1 MISVKYEDGDVKVI
15 ELSGHSGYAER
26 DKDIVCAAASSISI
40 TSFKAI
46 EKFIDKD
53 EYTIIEKD
61 GYIRVTINN
70 SSKEVLLLIDN
81 LFETLEELELQFP
94 NYIKIYNK
102 EVCSHV
108 KIKYQI
114 V

>member
-46 EKFIDKD
+46 EKFINKD
-53 EYTIIEKD
+53 EYNILENEEE
-61 GYIRVTINN
+61 GYNRVTINN
-70 SSKEVLLLIDN
+70 NSKEVLLLIEN
-81 LFETLEELELQFP
+81 LFETLKELELQFP
-94 NYIKIYNK
+94 KHIKIYK
-102 EVCSHV
+102 
-108 KIKYQI
+108 
-114 V
+114 